1 VLKLALAGTEVL
13 DPMIAALCD
22 FAKRSGTRRVALRI
36 QGDYPSM
43 YRTLVALGARVR
55 WTDLRMSLGGYEER
69 PVASGIILSNW
80 EI

>member
-1 VLKLALAGTEVL
+1 VLKLALSGIEVL
-13 DPMIAALCD
+13 DPMVGALCD

-36 QGDYPSM
+36 QGDYPLV
-43 YRTLVALGARVR
+43 YRALVAVGARVR

-69 PVASGIILSNW
+69 PVGSGIILSNW